1 LGADKLCRLPL
12 SEPTFTRHLLASLEF
27 VLPPGAVAAVAGSH
41 TPDIFP
47 AAALQVAR
55 TLCLCHHSRSR
66 SKINKYARKPEP
78 VRALATNAVAGIRSS
93 ASFV

>member
-1 LGADKLCRLPL
+1 MPPAA
-12 SEPTFTRHLLASLEF
+12 SEPTFTPHLLASLEF

-41 TPDIFP
+41 PADIFP

-55 TLCLCHHSRSR
+55 TLCLRSLAR

-78 VRALATNAVAGIRSS
+78 VRALATNAAAGIRSS
-93 ASFV
+93 ASLV